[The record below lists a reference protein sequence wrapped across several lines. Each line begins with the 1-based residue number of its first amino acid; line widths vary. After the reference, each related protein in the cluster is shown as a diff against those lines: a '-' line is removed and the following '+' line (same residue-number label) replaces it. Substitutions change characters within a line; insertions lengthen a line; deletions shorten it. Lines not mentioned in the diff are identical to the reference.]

1 MEALL
6 RGVHHAC
13 LVDHLV
19 HDDNQNHHYI
29 YFELS
34 SYSGSSRKWLNLKML
49 FIVVD
54 DKYLVDTCVLL
65 LDRVIPDPASER
77 VILFVE
83 TLLMMSFLH
92 HIWDKRTQ
100 MQKDEIL

>member
-1 MEALL
+1 
-6 RGVHHAC
+6 
-13 LVDHLV
+13 
-19 HDDNQNHHYI
+19 
-29 YFELS
+29 
-34 SYSGSSRKWLNLKML
+34 ML

-83 TLLMMSFLH
+83 TPLMMSCLH
-92 HIWDKRTQ
+92 HEINEQKCKQ
-100 MQKDEIL
+100 MIYCD